1 MFEIYK
7 AINGRKTYIVGE
19 SKLRT
24 YPQLVSYAKRYFKV
38 SRERLIIRQ
47 AWVYNDELYL
57 EDPHKRRAR
66 QVTIAYIKREGEPVQ
81 I

>member
-1 MFEIYK
+1 MFEIWK

-24 YPQLVSYAKRYFKV
+24 YEHLVSYAKRYFKV
-38 SRERLIIRQ
+38 SRERLIVRQ

-57 EDPHKRRAR
+57 EDPHKRRTR
-66 QVTIAYIKREGEPVQ
+66 QVTIAYLKRKGE
-81 I
+81 